1 MIEENAC
8 YTLKRK
14 IDQTEKKRYI
24 RRILR
29 KGVYWG
35 GILVIHNY
43 YWFRNQKHV
52 YFNKD
57 KMVPGAWWDKYS
69 ICKCLHSH
77 THKHRGTWIVI
88 MVKE

>member
-29 KGVYWG
+29 KGVY
-35 GILVIHNY
+35 
-43 YWFRNQKHV
+43 
-52 YFNKD
+52 
-57 KMVPGAWWDKYS
+57 
-69 ICKCLHSH
+69 
-77 THKHRGTWIVI
+77 
-88 MVKE
+88 